1 VKEATKM
8 ANETLK
14 LYAKSKGVCLWQIAD
29 RLKINDG
36 NFSRRLRKEL
46 PTLQKEAIFKI
57 IEELKRG
64 E

>member
-1 VKEATKM
+1 MKGASKM

-14 LYAKSKGVCLWQIAD
+14 LYAKSNGICLWQIAD
-29 RLKINDG
+29 HLGINDG

-46 PTLQKEAIFKI
+46 PVQQKEAIFKI